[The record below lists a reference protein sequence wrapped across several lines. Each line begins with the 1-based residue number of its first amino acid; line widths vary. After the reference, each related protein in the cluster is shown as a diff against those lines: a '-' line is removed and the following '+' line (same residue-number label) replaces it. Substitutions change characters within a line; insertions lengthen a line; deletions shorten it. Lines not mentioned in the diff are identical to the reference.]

1 MAYSADSIDK
11 QKRITYEKIV
21 EMLEK
26 DVPITQISKELD
38 VARNTIYRIRD
49 EILN

>member
-1 MAYSADSIDK
+1 M
-11 QKRITYEKIV
+11 V

-49 EILN
+49 EVHKNE